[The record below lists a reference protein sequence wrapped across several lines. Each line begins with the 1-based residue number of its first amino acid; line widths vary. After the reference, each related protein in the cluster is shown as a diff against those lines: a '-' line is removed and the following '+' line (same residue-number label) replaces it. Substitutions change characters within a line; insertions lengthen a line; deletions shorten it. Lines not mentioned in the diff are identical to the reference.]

1 MIVWPRWEQASL
13 SLVSGRAVLVP
24 NIPTDAGQMKLK
36 VPTRDHPHF
45 PRRI

>member
-1 MIVWPRWEQASL
+1 MIVWHPWEQGSL
-13 SLVSGRAVLVP
+13 SLVSGSAVLVP

-36 VPTRDHPHF
+36 VPMRDHPRF